1 VWTVKGGSIPPTLL
15 KYINM
20 KITNK
25 ITGEDVTK
33 YVIGLLEGLITQDEF
48 EELTMI
54 TK

>member
-1 VWTVKGGSIPPTLL
+1 
-15 KYINM
+15 M

-25 ITGEDVTK
+25 IPGEHVTK

>member
-1 VWTVKGGSIPPTLL
+1 MVRGGSIPPTLL
-15 KYINM
+15 KLNNM

-25 ITGEDVTK
+25 ITGEDITK

-48 EELTMI
+48 EELTML

>member
-1 VWTVKGGSIPPTLL
+1 MVNSGSIPLYTT
-15 KYINM
+15 KINNM

-33 YVIGLLEGLITQDEF
+33 YVIGLLKGLITQDEF
-48 EELTMI
+48 EEITLI

>member
-1 VWTVKGGSIPPTLL
+1 MQV
-15 KYINM
+15 
-20 KITNK
+20 TNR

>member
-1 VWTVKGGSIPPTLL
+1 
-15 KYINM
+15 M
-20 KITNK
+20 KMINK

-48 EELTMI
+48 AELTML